1 MTKSN
6 SVVVYHGPSRLD
18 GAPIVAIL
26 SGFKTPSQNR
36 KTGPM
41 LQLWI
46 LREDVSP
53 TAAQRTGADESIC
66 GDCPLRHFLGGG
78 CYVNVGQAPESV
90 WRAYKRGN
98 VPVLPLADVPQAVA
112 GEPVRLGAYGDP
124 AALPI
129 EVLQALTATAKM
141 HTGYTHQWRNVGPEY
156 AALLMASTD
165 TVADRM
171 AATALGWRYFG
182 LANDVAD
189 GGATGD
195 AIECLSDARDIPC
208 VDCGL
213 CAGNTRSGAK
223 SILITPH
230 GSRSKR
236 AAATASA

>member
-6 SVVVYHGPSRLD
+6 SVVVYNGPSRLD

-26 SGFKTPSQNR
+26 SGLKSPSQNR

-53 TAAQRTGADESIC
+53 TAAKRTGADESIC

-90 WRAYKRGN
+90 WRAYSRGN
-98 VPVLPLADVPQAVA
+98 VPAMPLADVPQAVA
-112 GEPVRLGAYGDP
+112 GKAVRLGAYGDP

-129 EVLQALTATAKM
+129 EVLEALTATAKM
-141 HTGYTHQWRNVGPEY
+141 HTGYTHQWRHLGPEY

-182 LANDVAD
+182 LATDVTEA
-189 GGATGD
+189 AAD
-195 AIECLSDARDIPC
+195 AIECQSDTRDNHY

-213 CAGNTRSGAK
+213 CGGNTRSGAK